1 MVQSYPDR
9 ADTSANAVRVKPK
22 EVRVPSVLICVA
34 SPVARQRLAQCAVG
48 IAGVGSV
55 GTAASGREAIA
66 RYNAMPADLVLVDAG
81 LTDPDGVQTT
91 RILTN
96 RESSA
101 AVLLVGIA
109 DDPALVTAAMAAG
122 ARGFLRADLS
132 REDLAIA
139 LAHAL
144 AGDLPGVDRGGPAR
158 RRVALTEREMQV
170 LRGMCEGKSNGEIGR
185 ELYLSEDTVKTHAR
199 RLFRKLGVN
208 DRAHAVASGFRL
220 GLVS

>member
-1 MVQSYPDR
+1 M
-9 ADTSANAVRVKPK
+9 
-22 EVRVPSVLICVA
+22 PSVLICIA
-34 SPVARQRLAQCAVG
+34 SPVVRQRLALCAAG
-48 IAGVGSV
+48 IAGVGAV
-55 GTAASGREAIA
+55 GTAASGREALA
-66 RYNAMPADLVLVDAG
+66 RYTAAPADLVLVDAA

-91 RILTN
+91 RLLAG
-96 RESSA
+96 RDPAA
-101 AVLLVGIA
+101 AVLVVGVD
-109 DDPALVTAAMAAG
+109 DDPALVTAAMVAG

-144 AGDLPGVDRGGPAR
+144 AGDLPGTGARNQDAAR
-158 RRVALTEREMQV
+158 RRVALTERELQV

>member
-1 MVQSYPDR
+1 MV
-9 ADTSANAVRVKPK
+9 
-22 EVRVPSVLICVA
+22 
-34 SPVARQRLAQCAVG
+34 
-48 IAGVGSV
+48 
-55 GTAASGREAIA
+55 
-66 RYNAMPADLVLVDAG
+66 
-81 LTDPDGVQTT
+81 
-91 RILTN
+91 
-96 RESSA
+96 
-101 AVLLVGIA
+101 
-109 DDPALVTAAMAAG
+109 AG

-144 AGDLPGVDRGGPAR
+144 AGDLPGTGHRSQVAAQ
-158 RRVALTEREMQV
+158 RRVALTERELQV

>member
-1 MVQSYPDR
+1 M
-9 ADTSANAVRVKPK
+9 
-22 EVRVPSVLICVA
+22 PSVLICIA
-34 SPVARQRLAQCAVG
+34 SPVVRQRLALCAAG
-48 IAGVGSV
+48 IAGMGVV
-55 GTAASGREAIA
+55 GTAASGREALA
-66 RYNAMPADLVLVDAG
+66 RYTAAPADLVLVDAA

-91 RILTN
+91 RLLAG
-96 RESSA
+96 RDPAA
-101 AVLLVGIA
+101 AVLVVGVD
-109 DDPALVTAAMAAG
+109 DDPALVTAAMVAG
-122 ARGFLRADLS
+122 ARGFLRVDLS

-144 AGDLPGVDRGGPAR
+144 AGDLPGSTVRGQEAAR
-158 RRVALTEREMQV
+158 RRVALTERELQV

-220 GLVS
+220 GIVS

>member
-1 MVQSYPDR
+1 M
-9 ADTSANAVRVKPK
+9 
-22 EVRVPSVLICVA
+22 PSVLICIA
-34 SPVARQRLAQCAVG
+34 SPVVRQRLALCAAG
-48 IAGVGSV
+48 IAGVTSV
-55 GTAASGREAIA
+55 GTAASGREALA
-66 RYNAMPADLVLVDAG
+66 RYAATPADLVLVDAA

-91 RILTN
+91 RLLAG
-96 RESSA
+96 RDPAA
-101 AVLLVGIA
+101 AVLVVGVD
-109 DDPALVTAAMAAG
+109 DDPAVVTAAMVAG

-132 REDLAIA
+132 REDLAVA

-144 AGDLPGVDRGGPAR
+144 AGELPGAGTQSQAAAR
-158 RRVALTEREMQV
+158 RSVALTERELQV

>member
-1 MVQSYPDR
+1 
-9 ADTSANAVRVKPK
+9 
-22 EVRVPSVLICVA
+22 VPSVLICIS
-34 SPVARQRLAQCAVG
+34 SPAVRQRLALCASG
-48 IAGVGSV
+48 IAGVGVV
-55 GTAASGREAIA
+55 GTAASGREALA
-66 RYNAMPADLVLVDAG
+66 RYTAAPADLVLVDAG

-91 RILTN
+91 RLLAG
-96 RESSA
+96 RDPAA
-101 AVLLVGIA
+101 AVLVVGID
-109 DDPALVTAAMAAG
+109 DDPAFVTAAMVAG

-132 REDLAIA
+132 REDLALA

-144 AGDLPGVDRGGPAR
+144 AGDLPGTGARNQEAAR
-158 RRVALTEREMQV
+158 RRVALTERELQV

>member
-1 MVQSYPDR
+1 M
-9 ADTSANAVRVKPK
+9 
-22 EVRVPSVLICVA
+22 PSVLICIA
-34 SPVARQRLAQCAVG
+34 SPVVRQRLALCAAG
-48 IAGVGSV
+48 IAGVGAV
-55 GTAASGREAIA
+55 GTAASGREALA
-66 RYNAMPADLVLVDAG
+66 RYTAAPADLVLVDAG
-81 LTDPDGVQTT
+81 LTDPDGVETT
-91 RILTN
+91 RLLVG
-96 RESSA
+96 RDPAA
-101 AVLLVGIA
+101 AVLVVGID
-109 DDPALVTAAMAAG
+109 DDPTVVTAAMVAG

-144 AGDLPGVDRGGPAR
+144 AGDLPGGGGDTAAQMVAR
-158 RRVALTEREMQV
+158 RRVALTERELQV

>member
-1 MVQSYPDR
+1 M
-9 ADTSANAVRVKPK
+9 
-22 EVRVPSVLICVA
+22 PSVLICIA
-34 SPVARQRLAQCAVG
+34 SPVVRQRLALCATG
-48 IAGVGSV
+48 IAGVTSV
-55 GTAASGREAIA
+55 GTAASGREALA
-66 RYNAMPADLVLVDAG
+66 RYASTPADLVLVDAA

-91 RILTN
+91 RLLVG
-96 RESSA
+96 RDPGA
-101 AVLLVGIA
+101 AVLVVGVD
-109 DDPALVTAAMAAG
+109 DDPAVVTAAMVAG

-144 AGDLPGVDRGGPAR
+144 TGELPGAGNPGDAEAR
-158 RRVALTEREMQV
+158 RRIALTEREMQV

-208 DRAHAVASGFRL
+208 DRAHAVASGFRR

>member
-1 MVQSYPDR
+1 
-9 ADTSANAVRVKPK
+9 
-22 EVRVPSVLICVA
+22 VLICIE
-34 SPVARQRLAQCAVG
+34 SPVVRQRLALCASSV
-48 IAGVGSV
+48 AGVTSIAS
-55 GTAASGREAIA
+55 AASGREALA
-66 RYNAMPADLVLVDAG
+66 RYAATPVDLVLVDAA

-91 RILTN
+91 KLLVGRDPA
-96 RESSA
+96 A
-101 AVLLVGIA
+101 AVLVVGVD
-109 DDPALVTAAMAAG
+109 DDPAVVTAAMVAG

-144 AGDLPGVDRGGPAR
+144 AGDLPGSGIPAEAR
-158 RRVALTEREMQV
+158 RNVALTERELQV

>member
-1 MVQSYPDR
+1 L
-9 ADTSANAVRVKPK
+9 
-22 EVRVPSVLICVA
+22 PSVLICIS
-34 SPVARQRLAQCAVG
+34 SPVVRQRLALCAAGV
-48 IAGVGSV
+48 AGVGAV
-55 GTAASGREAIA
+55 GTAASGREALA
-66 RYNAMPADLVLVDAG
+66 RYTAQPADLVLVDAG
-81 LTDPDGVQTT
+81 LTDPDGVETT
-91 RILTN
+91 RLLTARN
-96 RESSA
+96 PAA
-101 AVLLVGIA
+101 AVLVVGA
-109 DDPALVTAAMAAG
+109 SENPALVTAAMAAG

-132 REDLAIA
+132 REDLAVA

-144 AGDLPGVDRGGPAR
+144 AGDLPGPGVKNEEVAR
-158 RRVALTEREMQV
+158 RRIALTERELQV

>member
-1 MVQSYPDR
+1 
-9 ADTSANAVRVKPK
+9 
-22 EVRVPSVLICVA
+22 VLICVSA
-34 SPVARQRLAQCAVG
+34 PAARERLALCAAGV
-48 IAGVGSV
+48 AGVGAV
-55 GTAASGREAIA
+55 GTAASGREAVV
-66 RYNAMPADLVLVDAG
+66 RFRSSPADLVLIDAG
-81 LTDPDGVQTT
+81 LRDPDCVQTT
-91 RILTN
+91 RALVT
-96 RESSA
+96 RHPHA
-101 AVLLVGIA
+101 AVLVLGI
-109 DDPALVTAAMAAG
+109 DEDPAVVAASMAAG

-144 AGDLPGVDRGGPAR
+144 AGDLPGSSVPVSPAALVAASGGTRPA
-158 RRVALTEREMQV
+158 ALTEREMQV

>member
-1 MVQSYPDR
+1 
-9 ADTSANAVRVKPK
+9 
-22 EVRVPSVLICVA
+22 VLICIA
-34 SPVARQRLAQCAVG
+34 SPVVRQRLALCAAG
-48 IAGVGSV
+48 IAGMGVV
-55 GTAASGREAIA
+55 GTAASGREALA
-66 RYNAMPADLVLVDAG
+66 RYTAAPADLVLVDAA

-91 RILTN
+91 RLLAG
-96 RESSA
+96 RDPAA
-101 AVLLVGIA
+101 AVLVVGVD
-109 DDPALVTAAMAAG
+109 DDPALVTAAMVAG
-122 ARGFLRADLS
+122 ARGFLRVDLS

-144 AGDLPGVDRGGPAR
+144 AGDLPGSTVRGQEAAR
-158 RRVALTEREMQV
+158 RRVALTERELQV

-220 GLVS
+220 GIVS

>member
-1 MVQSYPDR
+1 
-9 ADTSANAVRVKPK
+9 
-22 EVRVPSVLICVA
+22 VPSLLICVA
-34 SPVARQRLAQCAVG
+34 SSSTRQRLADCAAG
-48 IAGVGSV
+48 IAGVGAV
-55 GTAASGREAIA
+55 GTAASGEEALA
-66 RYNAMPADLVLVDAG
+66 SYDASPADLVLVDAS
-81 LTDPDGVQTT
+81 LVDPDGVQTA
-91 RILTN
+91 RLLTTAHP
-96 RESSA
+96 SA
-101 AVLLVGIA
+101 AVLVIGVD
-109 DDPALVTAAMAAG
+109 DDPMLVTAAMAAG
-122 ARGFLRADLS
+122 ARGFLRADLA

-144 AGDLPGVDRGGPAR
+144 SGELPGGSAR
-158 RRVALTEREMQV
+158 SVLTQRRVALTERELQV